1 MVREPDQ
8 DQSLDAGLR
17 SSGSEAAEIPA
28 PMEIQQEE
36 SEDIL
41 VKKDKEIK
49 QLQDRILRM
58 AAEMENTRKR
68 LERERSD
75 GISFSNESI
84 IRGLLPVIDNL
95 ERAVQHG
102 EKDTNCQS
110 LLEGVRMTLKSVGDV
125 LGRFGCVSFESLG
138 KPFDPKYHEAVMQQ
152 ESTEHPEKTVIQELQ
167 KGYMLH
173 DRLIRPA
180 MVVVSKT
187 SQDLQSASD

>member
-8 DQSLDAGLR
+8 DKSLDAG
-17 SSGSEAAEIPA
+17 SGSPGGEAAEIPVS
-28 PMEIQQEE
+28 MEIQQEE

-75 GISFSNESI
+75 GISFANDSM

-102 EKDTNCQS
+102 EKETNCQS

-125 LGRFGCVSFESLG
+125 LERFGCTSFESLG

-152 ESTEHPEKTVIQELQ
+152 ESTEYPEKTVIQELQ

-187 SQDLQSASD
+187 SQDSQSASG